1 MLDDPHFKAREAILK
16 IAHPQFKNLQ
26 MQNVF
31 PKFSKTPT
39 TVRWTGPELGE
50 HNDYVYKEILGMSD
64 DDINEN
70 KEKEIM

>member
-1 MLDDPHFKAREAILK
+1 
-16 IAHPQFKNLQ
+16 

-31 PKFSKTPT
+31 PKFSKTPS

-50 HNDYVYKEILGMSD
+50 HNDYVYKEILGMSE
-64 DDINEN
+64 DDINQN